1 MLILLHIMSP
11 NKSLLLNQGDADEH
25 SLSSASEQEQT
36 KKTGKASNTNE
47 KVQNPVEKW
56 VL

>member
-1 MLILLHIMSP
+1 MSP

-47 KVQNPVEKW
+47 KVQNPVEK
-56 VL
+56 